1 MNANNALVLIFSRN
15 AFYKRL
21 HYLALAAFGLTLI
34 AIAVLLALLV
44 FLLRNPTHPLYFAT
58 DTVGRLIDIIPVDQP
73 NMTTD
78 EAMAWVVNAVEATYS
93 YDYLHYRDQLQDAQK
108 YYTNYGW
115 SNYVRALTAS
125 NNLVALTE
133 RKMIV
138 TAKVVEQPKV
148 LAQGILAGAYAW
160 RLQMPVLV
168 SYSLPPYDEKSK
180 FFNALDVVMIVQ
192 RQQALQGYKG
202 LGIVQIVGTIAEG
215 TSQPQEISGT
225 STGS

>member
-21 HYLALAAFGLTLI
+21 HYLALAAFGLSLL
-34 AIAVLLALLV
+34 AIAVLIALLF
-44 FLLRNPTHPLYFAT
+44 FLLKNPTHPLYFAT
-58 DTVGRLIDIIPVDQP
+58 DTVGRLIDIVPVDQP

-78 EAMAWVVNAVEATYS
+78 EVMAWAVDAVQATYS
-93 YDYLHYRDQLQDAQK
+93 YDHLHYRGQLQEAQK

-125 NNLVALTE
+125 NNLVALEE

-138 TAKVVEQPKV
+138 TATVVAQPKI

-160 RLQMPVLV
+160 RFEMPVLV
-168 SYSLPPYDEKSK
+168 SYSLPPYDDKSK

-202 LGIVQIVGTIAEG
+202 LGIVQIVGTLAES
-215 TSQPQEISGT
+215 TSNQPQEISGT
-225 STGS
+225 STE